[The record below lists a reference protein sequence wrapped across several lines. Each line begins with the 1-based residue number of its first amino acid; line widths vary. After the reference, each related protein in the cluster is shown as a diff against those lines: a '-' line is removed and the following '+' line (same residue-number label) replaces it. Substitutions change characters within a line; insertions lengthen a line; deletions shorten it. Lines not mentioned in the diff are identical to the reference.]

1 MKHYFLY
8 LLLAAITLA
17 SCGNKK
23 SDNQGADIS
32 ETRSET
38 SNDATTSAEDFK
50 PEEGVKAQDFT
61 LMDINGKEH
70 KLSDFIGAT
79 KQGRKHYILVDFWA
93 SWCQPCMMEM
103 PNVKANWELYRDQGF
118 EVVGISLDKDKDAW
132 QKAVKD
138 NGYDWTQLSDL
149 QSFDSPVAAL
159 YKLEFIPWN
168 FICDENG
175 TIIATNLRGNE
186 LSAKLKELYM

>member
-1 MKHYFLY
+1 MKHHFLY
-8 LLLAAITLA
+8 LLLAAACLA

-23 SDNQGADIS
+23 TDTQGADS
-32 ETRSET
+32 PGTRSEIN
-38 SNDATTSAEDFK
+38 SNTASEDFA
-50 PEEGVKAQDFT
+50 PEEGVKVQDFT
-61 LMDINGKEH
+61 LTDINGKER
-70 KLSDFIGAT
+70 KLSEFIGAA
-79 KQGRKHYILVDFWA
+79 GHDRKRYVLVDFWA

-103 PNVKANWELYRDQGF
+103 PNVKACWEMYCSQGF
-118 EVVGISLDKDKDAW
+118 EVVGVSLDKDKEAW

-175 TIIATNLRGNE
+175 IIIATNLRGNE

>member
-8 LLLAAITLA
+8 LLLAVITLA

-23 SDNQGADIS
+23 TDNQRADSS
-32 ETRSET
+32 ETKSET
-38 SNDATTSAEDFK
+38 SNDDATSAEDFK
-50 PEEGVKAQDFT
+50 PEEGVKALDFT
-61 LMDINGKEH
+61 LTDINGKEH
-70 KLSDFIGAT
+70 KLSDFIGAA
-79 KQGRKHYILVDFWA
+79 KQGRKHYVLVDFWA

-103 PNVKANWELYRDQGF
+103 PNVKVNWEMYRDQGF
-118 EVVGISLDKDKDAW
+118 EVVGISLDKDKDSW
-132 QKAVKD
+132 LKAVKD

-168 FICDENG
+168 FLCDENG